1 LLAAFIGC
9 AEIQLEINKESAKF
23 FKQQLRGAG
32 IGKDNVAA
40 KIAADYATLST
51 LADEKRVLAER
62 LAALVGRTRSR
73 LDHDIQRMFTLT
85 GEDPTLRT
93 NYPSLN
99 LGGPTPMSAVVENIR
114 TALVPAEPVPAASVS
129 VQPPPNKRRCCARF
143 CMPLHGPL
151 TRSIRA
157 GRRPTVATPKQASP
171 APVSASS
178 GRHGHGRA
186 RNSPM
191 APRRRAPVSEA
202 MSEEIED
209 DERADDDPEEEDNR
223 LYCFCQSK
231 SFGEVRVSISRPS
244 AASC

>member
-32 IGKDNVAA
+32 TGKDNVAA

-73 LDHDIQRMFTLT
+73 LDHDIQRMFALT

-93 NYPSLN
+93 SYPSLN

-114 TALVPAEPVPAASVS
+114 TALVPAEPVPAPSLS
-129 VQPPPNKRRCCARF
+129 LHPPPNKRRCCARF
-143 CMPLHGPL
+143 RMPLHGPL

-157 GRRPTVATPKQASP
+157 GRRPTVPTPKQASP
-171 APVSASS
+171 ALVPATS
-178 GRHGHGRA
+178 GRPGRA
-186 RNSPM
+186 RQSPL
-191 APRRRAPVSEA
+191 APRRRAPVPDA

-231 SFGEVRVSISRPS
+231 SFGEVRVPVSRPS
-244 AASC
+244 AASR